1 MAAMVNMSNLLS
13 GKDSRWLQ
21 LEVCREFQ
29 RNKCSRQ
36 DTECKF
42 AHPPANVE
50 VQNGKVTACY
60 DSIKG
65 RCNRDKPPCKYF
77 HPPQHLK
84 DQLLINGRNHLA
96 LKNALMQQMG
106 IASGQPVLA
115 GQVPT
120 VAANPYL
127 TGIPANTY
135 SPYFAP
141 GHLVPALLGPDPAAV
156 ASQLGPVV
164 PQAVQVTQ
172 QKLPRS
178 DRLEVCR
185 EFMRGACKRAE
196 SECRFAHPQE
206 SVARHDDGSIT
217 VCMDAVKG
225 RCTRDPCRYFHPPL
239 HLQAQLKAAQSR
251 ATAVAAAAAT
261 APVTVSAGTF
271 IHHQQQHQQQQ
282 QQQSSPPSTTTG
294 TAALTTTQQTNTAN
308 TAAPA
313 AVAHGQQHTLEL
325 GKKRAAGTDM
335 FQLAYSGMVPIKR
348 PAAEKY
354 GNPVYPGATTYQ
366 QLMQLQQPF
375 VPISCEYQSENS
387 TSSTTTT
394 TAPTTTTTTINCTT
408 TTTFAA
414 TAVVSAATTA
424 TTTSLSA
431 NITQQQYNHYQQQL
445 QQHYNHQQQPLL
457 PPQPTIQQQYILQSS
472 SQPFTLNTPSQTVN
486 TTTNN
491 TSHQVINNILTN
503 NNHNFNKY
511 HYSSS
516 AHTNGNCNLTLSTY
530 NSGNNTKNTNNNNS
544 KANNSFFLL
553 YNNNN
558 SNSSNNSNN
567 NNSNNSNCLN
577 YVNNNLNSDNKLIAT
592 TSTTKTTT
600 INTLANN
607 TSSAKTTTDLTIA
620 AADTASNAN
629 NNSNSSINRDMT
641 LTITDPL
648 SINSIATTVANSNPA
663 TSASTA
669 TSPNRTE
676 TLEQTES
683 DTCEVV
689 PVLPV
694 GSNLSSMV
702 TTSEKGITTVTSAV
716 NSIAANSAAIMS
728 SVTVKS
734 NDDEVSRESKHQYVS
749 NASETTNI
757 NGGSDL
763 NDVVN
768 GCNDTIQPTL
778 STGILPTPTSSS
790 AVTNAYQ
797 AHQNIQRLY
806 QSYNTAVAAA
816 SYASVRGHNHYT
828 PVCSTGSYHNIQSIT
843 VPSYASVT
851 TPGVYGYSTSNT
863 GGYYVDDATNI
874 TKEIAQK
881 SYANVMKAA
890 SASTAT
896 TYTGKPLTA
905 YTGISLNKAYV
916 AATPAAPG
924 SAMAH
929 QAAALVQAQQA
940 QAAAAVAAAT
950 QLRQLSSLPNSGL
963 STPVGTPVHTPVST
977 PALLQRAAPLPAGNY
992 FHAASPATLMRAQP
1006 LALTATPAGTQY
1018 AAMPQQQQPHQ
1029 TAYFFP
1035 GFIPTAGA
1043 YQFAAMG
1050 SMPAHVTASAIS
1062 SGIAAAQLAPIP
1074 STASTQAAMV
1084 LNPYKKMKTS

>member
-178 DRLEVCR
+178 DRLE
-185 EFMRGACKRAE
+185 
-196 SECRFAHPQE
+196 
-206 SVARHDDGSIT
+206 
-217 VCMDAVKG
+217 
-225 RCTRDPCRYFHPPL
+225 
-239 HLQAQLKAAQSR
+239 
-251 ATAVAAAAAT
+251 T

-335 FQLAYSGMVPIKR
+335 FQLMDVKTVGSFYYENFAYSGMVPIKR